1 MAAKIR
7 GLGRLL
13 VALTLMGWGRFAFF
27 RRYIALLLLILSAV
41 FYSGNSFAVDY
52 YWSWTG
58 HSGRYSGAD
67 QACKAA
73 TNRADVRNDLYGS
86 LPANSYRCH
95 WRNGAIYQFWGYVQ
109 RYGDSCPADHTHNT
123 SDPSRPTCIPPA
135 EPEPDQCA
143 STSGKKITA
152 AQECTYNA
160 SLKTYICP
168 DQIQQDGC
176 LFTGGPNRKC
186 VADLTGGKAICS
198 GDFYGSGQPAGEG
211 PDSCTEESCTPPR
224 DPNVPPAEEQCVTN
238 GDLTI
243 CHKPQDEGCGTVN
256 GKEGCFQEKP
266 GCGYFN
272 GTYQCVDADK
282 PKNNCGYFNGK
293 LTCMDPKDPTKTI
306 DPNSPDH
313 PNNGGNADGN
323 ENNDPKAPG
332 DTNGSPQGS
341 DEGATNEAIGKLGDE
356 LGDKIGE
363 GNDLL
368 GDIKGILEGIAEGIE
383 GLTEG
388 LLGDEYDGSG
398 DGDGDGTEGA
408 GSDLGNELA
417 GMLGDQMGDA
427 REEQLVADELSLDKI
442 VDDVDGD
449 KWFGDNSQ
457 VAGLL
462 DLAKDLLPAHTGCA
476 DVAISFN
483 LDRYSTRLILPVC
496 DLTRLKP
503 LLEWI
508 IYVVT
513 AIGLWKIAYSTLRM
527 EDAKASKGGF

>member
-13 VALTLMGWGRFAFF
+13 VALTLMGWGHL
-27 RRYIALLLLILSAV
+27 ALAE
-41 FYSGNSFAVDY
+41 DY
-52 YWSWTG
+52 YWRT
-58 HSGRYSGAD
+58 
-67 QACKAA
+67 Q
-73 TNRADVRNDLYGS
+73 
-86 LPANSYRCH
+86 
-95 WRNGAIYQFWGYVQ
+95 NGAGTVFTGSNPSSVCSQVASSVATPGTTPFSISPVNESSVNCTYYFRLGWQNSW
-109 RYGDSCPADHTHNT
+109 DADLSSTVVI
-123 SDPSRPTCIPPA
+123 SRLGTGCTPPKVYNA
-135 EPEPDQCA
+135 QTAGCETPKDCA
-143 STSGKKITA
+143 ATSGKQITA
-152 AQECTYNA
+152 AQQCTYNA

-176 LFTGGPNRKC
+176 LYTGGAGRKC
-186 VADLTGGKAICS
+186 VADLTGGKAICT

-211 PDSCTEESCTPPR
+211 SEPCTDESCTPPR

-243 CHKPQDEGCGTVN
+243 CHKPQEEGCGTVN

-282 PKNNCGYFNGK
+282 PQKNCGYFNGK
-293 LTCMDPKDPTKTI
+293 LTCMDPKDPTKVI
-306 DPNSPDH
+306 DESSPDH
-313 PNNGGNADGN
+313 PKNGGNADGN

-332 DTNGSPQGS
+332 ETGSSSQGS

-368 GDIKGILEGIAEGIE
+368 GSIKGVLEGISNKLGE
-383 GLTEG
+383 LTDG

-398 DGDGDGTEGA
+398 DGDGEGLEGI
-408 GSDLGNELA
+408 GSGLGNDLA
-417 GMLGDQMGDA
+417 GMIGDELGQAQD
-427 REEQLVADELSLDKI
+427 EQLASDELSLDKI
-442 VDDVDGD
+442 ADNVDGD
-449 KWFGDNSQ
+449 KWFGENSQ
-457 VAGLL
+457 VAELL
-462 DLAKDLLPAHTGCA
+462 SFTENLLPAATGCN
-476 DVAISFN
+476 DVSISFS
-483 LDRYSTRLILPVC
+483 LGRYSTKLILPVC
-496 DLTRLKP
+496 DLSRIKP

-513 AIGLWKIAYSTLRM
+513 AIGLWNIAYSTLRM
-527 EDAKASKGGF
+527 ENAKAAKGGF

>member
-1 MAAKIR
+1 MVASGANF
-7 GLGRLL
+7 GRELFSSVTQVSATQYTCL
-13 VALTLMGWGRFAFF
+13 VYTSDGYIASTSTV
-27 RRYIALLLLILSAV
+27 RRYGETCPPGTEVNPS
-41 FYSGNSFAVDY
+41 
-52 YWSWTG
+52 TG
-58 HSGRYSGAD
+58 LCEAPQDCS
-67 QACKAA
+67 
-73 TNRADVRNDLYGS
+73 
-86 LPANSYRCH
+86 
-95 WRNGAIYQFWGYVQ
+95 
-109 RYGDSCPADHTHNT
+109 
-123 SDPSRPTCIPPA
+123 
-135 EPEPDQCA
+135 
-143 STSGKKITA
+143 STSGKQITA

-168 DQIQQDGC
+168 DQIEQGGC
-176 LFTGGPNRKC
+176 LYTGGPNRKC
-186 VADLTGGKAICS
+186 VADLTGGKAICT

-243 CHKPQDEGCGTVN
+243 CHKPQEEGCGTVN

-272 GTYQCVDADK
+272 GTYQCVDTDK

-293 LTCMDPKDPTKTI
+293 RTCMDPNDPTKVIPET
-306 DPNSPDH
+306 SPDH

-332 DTNGSPQGS
+332 DTSDSPQGS
-341 DEGATNEAIGKLGDE
+341 DEGATNEAIGKLGEE

-427 REEQLVADELSLDKI
+427 QEEQLVADELSLDEI
-442 VDDVDGD
+442 ADRVGGD
-449 KWFGDNSQ
+449 QWFGDNSQ
-457 VAGLL
+457 VASLL
-462 DLAKDLLPAHTGCA
+462 DFAKDLLPSHTGCA
-476 DVAISFN
+476 DVAYAFN
-483 LDRYSTRLILPVC
+483 LGSYNSRIILPVC
-496 DLTRLKP
+496 DLSRLKT

>member
-13 VALTLMGWGRFAFF
+13 VALTLMGWGHLAFAQE
-27 RRYIALLLLILSAV
+27 
-41 FYSGNSFAVDY
+41 Y
-52 YWSWTG
+52 YWRVSAQSQSFDGASVSASCNAYMTFRD
-58 HSGRYSGAD
+58 SYSPRY
-67 QACKAA
+67 KH
-73 TNRADVRNDLYGS
+73 TVTDLVFIS
-86 LPANSYRCH
+86 VAQYRCH
-95 WRNGAIYQFWGYVQ
+95 YEARGLPGTNVAGVVNTDAVIVN
-109 RYGDSCPADHTHNT
+109 RLGDSCAPDHTLNT
-123 SDPSRPTCIPPA
+123 TDPSLPSCIPSDGPK
-135 EPEPDQCA
+135 DCA
-143 STSGKKITA
+143 STSGKQITK
-152 AQECTYNA
+152 AQTCTYNA
-160 SLKTYICP
+160 SLKTYLCE
-168 DQIQQDGC
+168 DQIEFEGC
-176 LFTGGPNRKC
+176 LYTGGGGRKC
-186 VADLTGGKAICS
+186 VANLSTGQGVCT

-224 DPNVPPAEEQCVTN
+224 DPNVPPADEQCVTN

-272 GTYQCVDADK
+272 GTYQCVDTDK

-332 DTNGSPQGS
+332 DTSKSPQGS
-341 DEGATNEAIGKLGDE
+341 DEGATNEAIGKLGEE

-368 GDIKGILEGIAEGIE
+368 GDIKGILEGIADGIE
-383 GLTEG
+383 GLTDG
-388 LLGDEYDGSG
+388 LLGDDYDGSG
-398 DGDGDGTEGA
+398 DGDGDGVEGA

-417 GMLGDQMGDA
+417 GMIGDQLGEAQD
-427 REEQLVADELSLDKI
+427 EQLASDELSLDKI
-442 VDDVDGD
+442 VDNVDGD

-462 DLAKDLLPAHTGCA
+462 DLAKDLLPAHTACA

-508 IYVVT
+508 IYIVT

>member
-1 MAAKIR
+1 MSSGANY
-7 GLGRLL
+7 GT
-13 VALTLMGWGRFAFF
+13 VN
-27 RRYIALLLLILSAV
+27 RY
-41 FYSGNSFAVDY
+41 
-52 YWSWTG
+52 G
-58 HSGRYSGAD
+58 HSCPSNTTY
-67 QACKAA
+67 
-73 TNRADVRNDLYGS
+73 
-86 LPANSYRCH
+86 NSQTGGCD
-95 WRNGAIYQFWGYVQ
+95 APK
-109 RYGDSCPADHTHNT
+109 D
-123 SDPSRPTCIPPA
+123 
-135 EPEPDQCA
+135 CA
-143 STSGKKITA
+143 STSGQQITA

-176 LFTGGPNRKC
+176 LYTGGPNRKC
-186 VADLTGGKAICS
+186 VADLTGGKAICT

-243 CHKPQDEGCGTVN
+243 CHKPQEEGCGTVN
-256 GKEGCFQEKP
+256 GKEGCFQEEP

-293 LTCMDPKDPTKTI
+293 RTCMDPNDPTKVIPET
-306 DPNSPDH
+306 SPDH

-332 DTNGSPQGS
+332 DTSESPQGS

-368 GDIKGILEGIAEGIE
+368 GDIKGILEGIADGIE

-398 DGDGDGTEGA
+398 DGDGDSLEGI
-408 GSDLGNELA
+408 GSGLGSELA
-417 GMLGDQMGDA
+417 GMFGDQMGDA
-427 REEQLVADELSLDKI
+427 QEEQLAADELSLDQI
-442 VDDVDGD
+442 VNDVDGD
-449 KWFGDNSQ
+449 QWFGDNSQ
-457 VAGLL
+457 VASMLSF
-462 DLAKDLLPAHTGCA
+462 AEDLLPRDTSCA
-476 DVAISFN
+476 DVTIMFN
-483 LDRYSTRLILPVC
+483 LGIYQSRMLLPVC
-496 DLTRLKP
+496 ELTRLKP

-527 EDAKASKGGF
+527 EDVKAAKGGF

>member
-13 VALTLMGWGRFAFF
+13 VALTLMGWGHLAFAE
-27 RRYIALLLLILSAV
+27 
-41 FYSGNSFAVDY
+41 DY
-52 YWSWTG
+52 YWRMYRQNIEGIASTPDAAAAIVFSALNYQADG
-58 HSGRYSGAD
+58 ACTYAGMSSGQPYYNCRFKWWNTNFWANGTQSVYRFGSG
-67 QACKAA
+67 CSEPS
-73 TNRADVRNDLYGS
+73 TYNPS
-86 LPANSYRCH
+86 TM
-95 WRNGAIYQFWGYVQ
+95 
-109 RYGDSCPADHTHNT
+109 SCETPKD
-123 SDPSRPTCIPPA
+123 
-135 EPEPDQCA
+135 CA
-143 STSGKKITA
+143 STSGKQITA

-176 LFTGGPNRKC
+176 LYTGGPGRKC
-186 VADLTGGKAICS
+186 VADLTGGKAICT

-211 PDSCTEESCTPPR
+211 PDACTEESCTPPR

-272 GTYQCVDADK
+272 GTYQCVDTDK

-332 DTNGSPQGS
+332 DTSKSPQGS

-356 LGDKIGE
+356 LGDRISE

-398 DGDGDGTEGA
+398 DGDGDGLEGTGA
-408 GSDLGNELA
+408 ELGNELA
-417 GMLGDQMGDA
+417 GMIGDQLGEAQD
-427 REEQLVADELSLDKI
+427 EQLASDELSLDKI
-442 VDDVDGD
+442 VDNVDGD

-527 EDAKASKGGF
+527 EDAKAAKGGF

>member
-13 VALTLMGWGRFAFF
+13 VALTLMGWGHLAFAE
-27 RRYIALLLLILSAV
+27 
-41 FYSGNSFAVDY
+41 DY
-52 YWSWTG
+52 YWFFTG
-58 HSGRYSGAD
+58 SGSRYSSAIQAANAYIQNAASSSTTYNNYRLGNSRWVGDTRFQFCYLAD
-67 QACKAA
+67 RVTTGVAQNFCWHDVY
-73 TNRADVRNDLYGS
+73 RA
-86 LPANSYRCH
+86 
-95 WRNGAIYQFWGYVQ
+95 
-109 RYGDSCPADHTHNT
+109 GDSC
-123 SDPSRPTCIPPA
+123 SGQYDPTTGGCDAPK
-135 EPEPDQCA
+135 DCA
-143 STSGKKITA
+143 STSGKQITA

-160 SLKTYICP
+160 SVKTYVCD

-176 LFTGGPNRKC
+176 LYTGGPNRKC
-186 VADLTGGKAICS
+186 VADLTGGKAICT
-198 GDFYGSGQPAGEG
+198 GDFYGSGQAAGEG
-211 PDSCTEESCTPPR
+211 DNACTEESCTPPR

-243 CHKPQDEGCGTVN
+243 CHKPQEEGCGTVN

-293 LTCMDPKDPTKTI
+293 RTCMDPNDPTKVIPET
-306 DPNSPDH
+306 SPDH

-332 DTNGSPQGS
+332 DTSESPQGS

-427 REEQLVADELSLDKI
+427 QEEQLVADELSLDQI
-442 VDDVDGD
+442 VDEVDSD
-449 KWFGDNSQ
+449 QWFGDNSQ

-462 DLAKDLLPAHTGCA
+462 DFAKDLLPAATNCN
-476 DVAISFN
+476 DVAVTFN
-483 LDRYSTRLILPVC
+483 LDRYSTRVILPVC
-496 DLTRLKP
+496 DLAPIKP

-527 EDAKASKGGF
+527 EDAKAAKGGF

>member
-1 MAAKIR
+1 M
-7 GLGRLL
+7 
-13 VALTLMGWGRFAFF
+13 
-27 RRYIALLLLILSAV
+27 Y
-41 FYSGNSFAVDY
+41 
-52 YWSWTG
+52 
-58 HSGRYSGAD
+58 
-67 QACKAA
+67 
-73 TNRADVRNDLYGS
+73 
-86 LPANSYRCH
+86 
-95 WRNGAIYQFWGYVQ
+95 
-109 RYGDSCPADHTHNT
+109 
-123 SDPSRPTCIPPA
+123 
-135 EPEPDQCA
+135 
-143 STSGKKITA
+143 
-152 AQECTYNA
+152 
-160 SLKTYICP
+160 
-168 DQIQQDGC
+168 
-176 LFTGGPNRKC
+176 TGGPNRKC
-186 VADLTGGKAICS
+186 VADLTGGKAICT

-256 GKEGCFQEKP
+256 GKEGCFQEEP

-293 LTCMDPKDPTKTI
+293 LTCMDPKDPTKVIPET
-306 DPNSPDH
+306 SPDH
-313 PNNGGNADGN
+313 PKNGGNADGN

-332 DTNGSPQGS
+332 ETSDSPQGS
-341 DEGATNEAIGKLGDE
+341 DEGATNEAIGKLGEE

-388 LLGDEYDGSG
+388 LLGGEYDGSG

-408 GSDLGNELA
+408 GADLGNELA
-417 GMLGDQMGDA
+417 GMIGDQMGEA
-427 REEQLVADELSLDKI
+427 QEEQLASDELSLDQI
-442 VDDVDGD
+442 VDEVDSD

-462 DLAKDLLPAHTGCA
+462 DLAKDLLPAATNCN
-476 DVAISFN
+476 DVAVTFN
-483 LDRYSTRLILPVC
+483 LDSYSTRVILPVC
-496 DLTRLKP
+496 DLAPIKS

>member
-13 VALTLMGWGRFAFF
+13 VALTLMGWGRFALF
-27 RRYIALLLLILSAV
+27 RRYIALFLLFVSGG
-41 FYSGNSFAVDY
+41 FYSGVSLADDY
-52 YWSWTG
+52 YWQIGADPQSIADTPASSCSKFASNNG
-58 HSGRYSGAD
+58 YTSRLAYSGGEYATCYLYSGLYFVS
-67 QACKAA
+67 QHSIVRHGSGCTAPAA
-73 TNRADVRNDLYGS
+73 YN
-86 LPANSYRCH
+86 PATGGCE
-95 WRNGAIYQFWGYVQ
+95 A
-109 RYGDSCPADHTHNT
+109 
-123 SDPSRPTCIPPA
+123 
-135 EPEPDQCA
+135 PEPDQCE
-143 STSGKKITA
+143 STAGQQITA
-152 AQECTYNA
+152 AQECTYNP

-168 DQIQQDGC
+168 DQIEQGGC
-176 LFTGGPNRKC
+176 LYTGGPNRKC
-186 VADLTGGKAICS
+186 VADLTGGKAICT

-243 CHKPQDEGCGTVN
+243 CHKPQEEGCGTVN

-272 GTYQCVDADK
+272 GTYQCVDTDK

-293 LTCMDPKDPTKTI
+293 RTCMDPNDPTKVIPET
-306 DPNSPDH
+306 SPDH

-332 DTNGSPQGS
+332 DTSDSPQGS

-356 LGDKIGE
+356 LGYKIGE

-417 GMLGDQMGDA
+417 GMLRDQMGDA
-427 REEQLVADELSLDKI
+427 QEEQLVADELSLDEI
-442 VDDVDGD
+442 ADRVGGD
-449 KWFGDNSQ
+449 QWFGDNSR
-457 VAGLL
+457 VASLL
-462 DLAKDLLPAHTGCA
+462 DFAKDLLPSRTGCA
-476 DVAISFN
+476 DVAYAFN
-483 LDRYSTRLILPVC
+483 LGSYNSRIILPVC
-496 DLTRLKP
+496 DLSRLKT

>member
-13 VALTLMGWGRFAFF
+13 VALTLMGWGRFAFV
-27 RRYIALLLLILSAV
+27 RRYFALFPLALSAM
-41 FYSGNSFAVDY
+41 FFSHLSYAASYIWTYTGGSGI
-52 YWSWTG
+52 TG
-58 HSGRYSGAD
+58 SSASSACSNAASAYGYPSSRLGSSRYDASGAHIF
-67 QACKAA
+67 QCFF
-73 TNRADVRNDLYGS
+73 RSESGGEIQRNDVIRS
-86 LPANSYRCH
+86 
-95 WRNGAIYQFWGYVQ
+95 
-109 RYGDSCPADHTHNT
+109 GDSCADPNAVYNPQTGSCDT
-123 SDPSRPTCIPPA
+123 PKDCSA
-135 EPEPDQCA
+135 
-143 STSGKKITA
+143 TSGKQITK
-152 AQECTYNA
+152 AQTCTYNA
-160 SLKTYICP
+160 SLKTYLCE
-168 DQIQQDGC
+168 DQIEFEGC
-176 LFTGGPNRKC
+176 LYTGGGGRKC
-186 VADLTGGKAICS
+186 VANLSTGQGVCT

-224 DPNVPPAEEQCVTN
+224 DPNVPPADEQCVTN

-272 GTYQCVDADK
+272 GTYQCVDTDK

-332 DTNGSPQGS
+332 DTSKSPQGS
-341 DEGATNEAIGKLGDE
+341 DEGATNEAIGKLGEE

-368 GDIKGILEGIAEGIE
+368 GDIKGILEGIADGIE
-383 GLTEG
+383 GLTDG
-388 LLGDEYDGSG
+388 LLGDDYDGSG
-398 DGDGDGTEGA
+398 DGDGDGVEGA

-417 GMLGDQMGDA
+417 GMIGDQLGEAQD
-427 REEQLVADELSLDKI
+427 EQLASDELSLDKI
-442 VDDVDGD
+442 VDNVDGD

-462 DLAKDLLPAHTGCA
+462 DLAKDLLPAHTACA

>member
-1 MAAKIR
+1 MAARIR

-13 VALTLMGWGRFAFF
+13 VALTLMGWGHLAFAQ
-27 RRYIALLLLILSAV
+27 
-41 FYSGNSFAVDY
+41 NY
-52 YWSWTG
+52 YWQISAYGTTG
-58 HSGRYSGAD
+58 MGSSPVAACQDWVSNRGPQGSPTNYARVAKVSDTHYICYHSPSGTSEFVA
-67 QACKAA
+67 
-73 TNRADVRNDLYGS
+73 GS
-86 LPANSYRCH
+86 IN
-95 WRNGAIYQFWGYVQ
+95 
-109 RYGDSCPADHTHNT
+109 RYGDSCPPGSDFQS
-123 SDPSRPTCIPPA
+123 SDPSSPTCSTPA
-135 EPEPDQCA
+135 NCD
-143 STSGKKITA
+143 STSGKQITA

-168 DQIQQDGC
+168 DQIEQDGC
-176 LFTGGPNRKC
+176 LYTGGPNRKC
-186 VADLTGGKAICS
+186 VADLTGGKGICT
-198 GDFYGSGQPAGEG
+198 GDFYGSGQAAGEG
-211 PDSCTEESCTPPR
+211 DNACTEDSCTPPR

-243 CHKPQDEGCGTVN
+243 CYKPQDEGCGTVN
-256 GKEGCFQEKP
+256 GKEGCFQEEP

-272 GTYQCVDADK
+272 GTYQCVDVDK

-293 LTCMDPKDPTKTI
+293 LTCMDPNDPTKVIPET
-306 DPNSPDH
+306 SPDH
-313 PNNGGNADGN
+313 PKNGGNADGN

-332 DTNGSPQGS
+332 ETGGSPQGS
-341 DEGATNEAIGKLGDE
+341 DEGATNEAIGKLGEE

-398 DGDGDGTEGA
+398 DGDGDGLEGT
-408 GSDLGNELA
+408 GSELGNELA
-417 GMLGDQMGDA
+417 GMIGDQLGEA
-427 REEQLVADELSLDKI
+427 QEEQLVSDELSLDKI
-442 VDDVDGD
+442 VDSVDGD

-457 VAGLL
+457 VASLL
-462 DLAKDLLPAHTGCA
+462 NFTKDLLPAATGCA
-476 DVAISFN
+476 DVAYSFN
-483 LDRYSTRLILPVC
+483 LGRYNSRIILPVC

-513 AIGLWKIAYSTLRM
+513 AIGLWNIAYSTLRM
-527 EDAKASKGGF
+527 ENAKAAKGGF